1 MVFQQLRYFV
11 MVAESGSINRAAERL
26 FISQQSLRASVNS
39 LEEKLG
45 FALFYRSSRGTR
57 LTEAGEAVLEDARR
71 ILAVADSWSRFAGQD
86 LSEPVTVQVVA
97 SPLVYNT
104 VLTDLVVECRA
115 SYPNLR
121 LTIYCARV
129 DELLEQMSQ
138 RAIGVLGSAPEEEI
152 RQRLQPFAQR
162 RQLALE
168 TFAQDKFCVYLNRSN
183 PLASQPWLT
192 TDQLGQLILAAYPEE
207 DRRFFYRAIY
217 QYFSPAA
224 PYFLGKIENI
234 FQLIAEMPDVAA
246 VFPHMA
252 VLNNIHVQR
261 GQIFALP
268 VRDFPMPAIG
278 CMLSPEPGSMT
289 RAEKFVASLIRQRFL
304 ALPGKMEAVNAGGES
319 KRAP

>member
-11 MVAESGSINRAAERL
+11 MVAECGSINRAAERL

-57 LTEAGEAVLEDARR
+57 LTEAGEAVLEDSRR
-71 ILAVADSWSRFAGQD
+71 ILGMADSWGRFAEQD
-86 LSEPVTVQVVA
+86 LTEPVTVQVVA

-138 RAIGVLGSAPEEEI
+138 RAIGVLGSAPEDEI
-152 RQRLQPFAQR
+152 RQRIQPFAR
-162 RQLALE
+162 RRRLALE
-168 TFAQDKFCVYLNRSN
+168 TFARDQFRVYLNRSN
-183 PLASQPWLT
+183 PLARQPWLT
-192 TDQLGQLILAAYPEE
+192 TDQLSQLILAAYPEE

-217 QYFSPAA
+217 QKFSPAA
-224 PYFLGKIENI
+224 PYFVEKLENI

-252 VLNNIHVQR
+252 IIDNIHVQR
-261 GQIFALP
+261 GLISALP

-278 CMLSPEPGSMT
+278 CMLSPEPNSMT

-304 ALPGKMEAVNAGGES
+304 ALSDKMKAAAAYEEERES
-319 KRAP
+319 